1 MGTPPAKK
9 NSDKKT
15 RREKIPPRP
24 VGQAPLLNL
33 PDDATAASKTNK
45 PMRHGT
51 PKHLV
56 SARLSLVCL
65 KQNLHIFCRPAYG
78 AGGA

>member
-51 PKHLV
+51 PKSKKHADKILPDNI
-56 SARLSLVCL
+56 C
-65 KQNLHIFCRPAYG
+65 
-78 AGGA
+78 